1 LELSL
6 ADREA
11 LLEAKLVLEHPGLLA
26 RASELLGHPIERGIG
41 NLPPS
46 VQGALAKATQKT
58 LQMGLQLAVAS
69 LDRADKNT
77 KHTAKRRSA
86 LVWHRVA
93 GGVAG
98 AAGGFF
104 GLAALPAEL
113 PISTLIILRAIADV
127 ARSEGENLSELESRM
142 ACLEVLALSGG
153 APSSAHSAET
163 GYYAARIGL
172 AQSFR
177 KAVEH
182 VGAHGLGKKIAPPV
196 AEWLTRVGAR
206 YSARVSHKLLA
217 KAIPF
222 VGAASGAAIN
232 SLFVQHFQDIARAH
246 FTIRRLER
254 AYGADPIQA
263 AYTQLQWRKLA
274 NGDAPSA

>member
-1 LELSL
+1 MELSL

-11 LLEAKLVLEHPGLLA
+11 LLQAKLVLEHPGLIA
-26 RASELLGHPIERGIG
+26 RAAELLGHPIERGIA

-46 VQGALAKATQKT
+46 VQGALMKATEKT
-58 LQMGLQLAVAS
+58 LRMGLQLAVAS
-69 LDRADKNT
+69 LDAPDPRP
-77 KHTAKRRSA
+77 AKRRSA
-86 LVWHRVA
+86 LLWHRVA
-93 GGVAG
+93 GGMAG

-104 GLAALPAEL
+104 GLLALPAEL

-127 ARSEGENLSELESRM
+127 ARAEGENLSLLEARM

-153 APSSAHSAET
+153 QPASARSAET

-172 AQSFR
+172 AQSFK

-182 VGAHGLGKKIAPPV
+182 VGRHGLSKQVAPPV

-217 KAIPF
+217 KAIPLM
-222 VGAASGAAIN
+222 GAASGAAIN
-232 SLFVQHFQDIARAH
+232 TLFVQHFQDVARAH

-254 AYGADPIQA
+254 VYGADPIQH
-263 AYTQLQWRKLA
+263 AYTQLQWKKLGD
-274 NGDAPSA
+274 GDATPSA